1 MMRNLTMLM
10 AACGLICAGCAA
22 GGAREAA
29 GAESVAPGGAGSASV
44 LGAAEKQ
51 FGPPV
56 MLVARP
62 ASPPV
67 IDGKLDDAAWRKAD
81 PVMLG
86 FLTGRWERPA
96 QKTEARAL
104 ADEKAIYFAVK
115 CFEAEPDKLIAAGDR
130 RDGELWA
137 GDTVEFFLDPGHTQ
151 RRHNYYHVI
160 VNPKG
165 LIYDG
170 KGKDTKAWNAR
181 IRARTGTFAGGWTVE
196 LAVPMADLGVAGS
209 VPKVWGLNINRQR
222 PELGEIAPVR
232 GITSTA
238 LPLKEPGKYREGEDT
253 SWSPTYCHSSHIAQ
267 RFGHAVLAVGAK
279 PVAPPEKLFELIYR
293 SDFNG
298 GETAGWSGVTVVEDN
313 FRGEGRCIAPKDGTG
328 AIHFAVP
335 LRDLDD
341 VTLIMAIRMPKDGRL
356 YYYGRAPDSEQC
368 EADRHEIF
376 MTKAAI
382 EARKFPALHDYD
394 THGSMMAWK
403 SHGRRRKGP
412 GAWEMMTGHFSEP
425 SIGSVMSPGTDWAV
439 LRTRLGMMRRQ
450 RSQGLV
456 PLSQNYPR
464 GLTFA
469 SGRTYLIDQVVVF
482 RGMDLEPPERV
493 GGVEVKRQGESAI
506 VSWDRAKDNTL
517 TAYYQVLADGR
528 KLAETHG
535 LTATV
540 RGEFKAITVVAV
552 DFYGNRSKPSKPAAR

>member
-1 MMRNLTMLM
+1 MTFRTIVL
-10 AACGLICAGCAA
+10 AIACGVISTGCTADA
-22 GGAREAA
+22 DVGA
-29 GAESVAPGGAGSASV
+29 GAAAAPGSGAGELAQV
-44 LGAAEKQ
+44 RRQ

-56 MLVARP
+56 RRVARP
-62 ASPPV
+62 TAAPT
-67 IDGKLDDAAWRKAD
+67 IDGKLDDAAWKQAD
-81 PVMLG
+81 PVKLG
-86 FLTGRWERPA
+86 FLTGRRETPTQPA
-96 QKTEARAL
+96 EARVL
-104 ADEKAIYFAVK
+104 ADEQAIYFAVK
-115 CFEAEPDKLIAAGDR
+115 CFEAEMDKVVAAGDS
-130 RDGELWA
+130 RDGALWS

-151 RRHNYYHVI
+151 RRHSYYHI
-160 VNPKG
+160 IINPKG
-165 LIYDG
+165 LVYDG
-170 KGKDTKAWNAR
+170 KGKDAKAWNAA
-181 IRARTGTFAGGWTVE
+181 IQAKAGTFPGGWCVE
-196 LAVPMADLGVAGS
+196 AAVPMKDLRVAGAI
-209 VPKVWGLNINRQR
+209 PKVWGLNVNRQR
-222 PELGEIAPVR
+222 LELGEVAPGR
-232 GITSTA
+232 GSTSTA
-238 LPLKEPGKYREGEDT
+238 VRLKEPENYREGEDT

-267 RFGHAVLAVGAK
+267 RFGHAVLEVGAK

-328 AIHFAVP
+328 AIQFAVP

-368 EADRHEIF
+368 DADRHEIF

-456 PLSQNYPR
+456 PPSQNYPR

-469 SGRTYLIDQVVVF
+469 SGRAYLIDEVVVF
-482 RGMDLEPPERV
+482 RGMDLDPPERV
-493 GGVEVKRQGESAI
+493 GGVEVKRQGESAV

-517 TAYYQVLADGR
+517 TAYYQVLADG
-528 KLAETHG
+528 KQAAQTHRLSVQLPAG
-535 LTATV
+535 KIK
-540 RGEFKAITVVAV
+540 GKPITVVAV